1 LRTATVGGLREQRR
15 LVHDRAQASDVDLS
29 PKAYV
34 FARDPEGRELWRPDS
49 GATGRFMRLRDQIG
63 RTGIR
68 LHDLRHYVATHLLE
82 AGVPA
87 RAVSERLGHANA
99 TTTLGIYA
107 CRPGD
112 RPAVCGASR

>member
-1 LRTATVGGLREQRR
+1 MP
-15 LVHDRAQASDVDLS
+15 

-34 FARDPEGRELWRPDS
+34 FARDPEGREPWRPDS
-49 GATGRFMRLRDQIG
+49 GATGRFMRLRDQLG
-63 RTGIR
+63 LKGIR

-82 AGVPA
+82 AGVPV

-107 CRPGD
+107 HAVPATDQQSAQLLGD
-112 RPAVCGASR
+112 LLAPKDSNTAKRSRRSNQRRR